1 MDSQYVSRTLGRC
14 LSEALAEL
22 IELRPLDPI
31 EFLALWIRK
40 YKHNQELELQRA
52 AHQRELEE
60 EESRIRAAAQHVP
73 ESADESKPDLR
84 EDERESAADPP
95 ERASEPQD
103 QEDQTSESLNP
114 EEELHPED
122 SPSAGNEADDPP
134 EEKTEDDTTEGPMER
149 SAGNEADAP
158 PEEKTEEDTTERPME
173 REEDE
178 EDDRA

>member
-52 AHQRELEE
+52 AHQRELEEEKRRVHEENLHQRELEE

-149 SAGNEADAP
+149 
-158 PEEKTEEDTTERPME
+158 
-173 REEDE
+173 EEDE

>member
-40 YKHNQELELQRA
+40 YKHNQELELQKA

-60 EESRIRAAAQHVP
+60 EKRLVHEENLHQRDLEEEENRIRAAQHVP
-73 ESADESKPDLR
+73 EPTDESKPDLC

-95 ERASEPQD
+95 ERASEPKD
-103 QEDQTSESLNP
+103 QEDQPSEILNT
-114 EEELHPED
+114 EED
-122 SPSAGNEADDPP
+122 QSAG
-134 EEKTEDDTTEGPMER
+134 T
-149 SAGNEADAP
+149 EADAP
-158 PEEKTEEDTTERPME
+158 ERTGEDPDETRMEK
-173 REEDE
+173 EEDE
-178 EDDRA
+178 EDDGA